1 MRSLMRVSSVG
12 IAASPRCVEPPTRKR
27 RRTPGSPPS
36 RRSEP
41 EVWQRPDS
49 ECPQAPGR
57 WRCTH
62 YPRPRGERNPT
73 SHRLSTWKDTS
84 VSGLW
89 TPGGGQPPPD
99 RPPGDGDSGNEAA
112 ASIEEIEAL
121 RAVHAKLVAT
131 PVEDVIAN
139 HALGIWQLALVHLGV
154 ITPPD
159 ADGRPPEPNLAAA
172 GLAID

>member
-1 MRSLMRVSSVG
+1 
-12 IAASPRCVEPPTRKR
+12 
-27 RRTPGSPPS
+27 
-36 RRSEP
+36 
-41 EVWQRPDS
+41 
-49 ECPQAPGR
+49 
-57 WRCTH
+57 
-62 YPRPRGERNPT
+62 
-73 SHRLSTWKDTS
+73 LSTWKDTS

-99 RPPGDGDSGNEAA
+99 RPPGDGDSGNEAT

-172 GLAID
+172 GLAIDALAALVDGLGERLGAHEPVLRDALTQAQMLFVEVSDGRTDPPDLPDPPV

>member
-1 MRSLMRVSSVG
+1 MLTGLPAGGDARSN
-12 IAASPRCVEPPTRKR
+12 A
-27 RRTPGSPPS
+27 
-36 RRSEP
+36 
-41 EVWQRPDS
+41 
-49 ECPQAPGR
+49 
-57 WRCTH
+57 
-62 YPRPRGERNPT
+62 ERNPT

-89 TPGGGQPPPD
+89 TPPGSQPPSGS
-99 RPPGDGDSGNEAA
+99 PPGDEPPSDEPA
-112 ASIEEIEAL
+112 ASSEEIEAL

-172 GLAID
+172 GLAIDALAALVDGLGERLGAHEPVLRDAL